1 MQYYDNTYDVDVLAY
16 LHFFEHITHM
26 LFWYARE
33 YEHWPFEV
41 ILILVYIISLH
52 ADLRCGRGQIKQKFV
67 TTKFN
72 KSREV

>member
-33 YEHWPFEV
+33 YEH
-41 ILILVYIISLH
+41 
-52 ADLRCGRGQIKQKFV
+52 
-67 TTKFN
+67 
-72 KSREV
+72 